1 MKQTIYYLLV
11 KVVKKKLM
19 YSKYTNMQKVEVRAG
34 KAMELKGKP
43 GPGQSV
49 SRGLAEVESRLQL
62 A

>member
-34 KAMELKGKP
+34 KAMELKGKTRARAISIAWI
-43 GPGQSV
+43 GRS
-49 SRGLAEVESRLQL
+49 
-62 A
+62 